1 MSDQEVF
8 ERLKAGDQEAF
19 GLVYQRLKKEFS
31 PFFLKKYRFLQE
43 TVEDLF
49 HECAEVFLANVRN
62 NKIEKL
68 SSIAA
73 YLVGVGKNI
82 VNTRI
87 KSPSFFL
94 QELDDTM
101 TQRYEAVLGPEID
114 PEDIEHRIH
123 LMERCMEL
131 LGEPC
136 RTLIK
141 LSETSDLSMEEIS
154 QITGHKN
161 ADSAKTQ
168 KYKCL
173 KRLRD
178 IIKKEENSLNYA

>member
-19 GLVYQRLKKEFS
+19 GVVYQRLKKEFS
-31 PFFLKKYRFLQE
+31 PFFLKRYRFLQE

-49 HECAEVFLANVRN
+49 HESAEVFLTNVRN
-62 NKIEKL
+62 NKVERL
-68 SSIAA
+68 TSIGA

-82 VNTRI
+82 VNGRI

-94 QELDDTM
+94 KELDETVVQRFETVIGAEMDPQEL
-101 TQRYEAVLGPEID
+101 EN
-114 PEDIEHRIH
+114 RIR
-123 LMERCMEL
+123 LMEKCLEM

-136 RTLIK
+136 QTLIK
-141 LSETSDLSMEEIS
+141 LSETSKMTMEEIS
-154 QITGHKN
+154 HITGHKN

-173 KRLRD
+173 KRLRE
-178 IIKKEENSLNYA
+178 IIKKEENPLNYA

>member
-1 MSDQEVF
+1 MSDLEVF
-8 ERLKAGDQEAF
+8 ERLKAGDQEAL
-19 GLVYQRLKKEFS
+19 GLVYPRLKKEFS

-49 HECAEVFLANVRN
+49 HECTEIFLNNVRN
-62 NKIEKL
+62 NKVERL
-68 SSIAA
+68 TSIGA

-82 VNTRI
+82 VNGRI

-94 QELDDTM
+94 QELDETIV
-101 TQRYEAVLGPEID
+101 QRFERVVGPEID
-114 PEDIEHRIH
+114 PEDFEKRVH
-123 LMERCMEL
+123 LLEKCMEI

-141 LSETSDLSMEEIS
+141 LSETSNMSMEEIS